1 MTGSFALS
9 IILFLSFSVMIDFVN
24 YLMPQSASTSDID
37 ISSNDSAR
45 SISADFVAA
54 LRGMEG
60 VKEVYGRRSLFDV
73 PAGLDGDV
81 TLSSTIDLISYDDYD
96 LECLKKDGA
105 LKRGSDLS
113 KIYGDSKYVL
123 ATSDQNSSWK
133 IGDTILVGDETLEIA
148 GLLKY
153 DPFSDNG
160 LTNGKI
166 TLIMSGETFLRLTG
180 ITDYSLV
187 MIQTTS
193 EATDENVNAIQTAV
207 GDKYGFQDKR
217 DQRTSGTYMAFVF
230 CVYGFLAIITLVAVL
245 NIVNSISMSV
255 SARMKQYGAMRAVGM
270 DERQITRMIAAE
282 AITYAFWGCVV
293 GCAVGLPLSKLLY
306 DFLITEHF
314 PYAVWSFPISSLT
327 VILLFVVL
335 ASMAAIYP
343 PAKRIRNISVT
354 ETINEL

>member
-1 MTGSFALS
+1 
-9 IILFLSFSVMIDFVN
+9 MIDFVN
-24 YLMPQSASTSDID
+24 YLMPQSASTSDLD
-37 ISSNDSAR
+37 ISSNDSTG
-45 SISADFVAA
+45 SIPEGLVET
-54 LRGMEG
+54 LRGMDG
-60 VKEVYGRRSLFDV
+60 IKEVYGRRSLFDV
-73 PAGLDGDV
+73 PAGLNGDTTFSN
-81 TLSSTIDLISYDDYD
+81 TLDLISYDDFD

-113 KIYGDSKYVL
+113 KIYGNCNYVL

-166 TLIMSGETFLRLTG
+166 TLIMSSETFVRLTG

-187 MIQTTS
+187 MVQTTK
-193 EATDENVNAIQTAV
+193 EATDENVSAIQKIV
-207 GDKYGFQDKR
+207 GDSYGFKDKR
-217 DQRTSGTYMAFVF
+217 DQRTSGTYMTFVF

-245 NIVNSISMSV
+245 NIINSISMSV

-270 DERQITRMIAAE
+270 DEYQITKMIAAE
-282 AITYAFWGCVV
+282 TITYVFWGCAV
-293 GCAVGLPLSKLLY
+293 GCIVGLPLSKLLY

-314 PYAVWSFPISSLT
+314 PYAVWKLPISSLT
-327 VILLFVVL
+327 VILLIVVL
-335 ASMAAIYP
+335 AAVAAIYP
-343 PAKRIRNISVT
+343 PAKRIRDISVT